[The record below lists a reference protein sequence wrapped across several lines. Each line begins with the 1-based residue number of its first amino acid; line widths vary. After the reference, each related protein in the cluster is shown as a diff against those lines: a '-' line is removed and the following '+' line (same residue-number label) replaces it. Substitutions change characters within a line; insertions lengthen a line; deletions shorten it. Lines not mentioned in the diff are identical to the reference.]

1 VPKPELKLTPHAVVF
16 VDLLGFRELL
26 SATADPQATQDLL
39 EQYSDVIDVA
49 LDVLGKS
56 DRLVFSHWSFSD
68 SFLLAAS
75 QGADDWE
82 SAIGFGTVMVA
93 HLQLEMVLR
102 GWFVRGGFSLGPF
115 YGDNRI
121 VFGPAFLE
129 AYEVETNLAIYP
141 RITMTDR
148 VLYEN
153 MQALRYYANPY
164 ESPQN
169 GYVLVDSDNTAFV
182 NYLYTSI
189 GAEQDRTVSV
199 EVVRKH
205 KQVVER
211 SLQQFRRNP
220 HLLAKYQWVAAY
232 HNFFVTTWLKDLRD
246 QLTIASELVRD
257 RPVLL
262 VPKDWASLREQGLV

>member
-1 VPKPELKLTPHAVVF
+1 MPKPELKLTPHVIVF

-26 SATADPQATQDLL
+26 KATADPQASRDLL
-39 EQYSDVIDVA
+39 EEYSEVIDVV

-56 DRLVFSHWSFSD
+56 DKLVFSHWSFSD

-75 QGADDWE
+75 QGTDDWE
-82 SAIGFGTVMVA
+82 AAIGFATVMVA

-115 YGDNRI
+115 YGDDRI

-129 AYEVETNLAIYP
+129 AYEVETKRAIYP
-141 RITMTDR
+141 RVTMTDR

-153 MQALRYYANPY
+153 MEALRYYANPY

-182 NYLYTSI
+182 NYLYTPI
-189 GAEQDRTVSV
+189 GAEEDRAASV
-199 EVVRKH
+199 EVARKH
-205 KQVVER
+205 KQVVEE
-211 SLQQFRRNP
+211 SLQQFRMNP
-220 HLLAKYQWVAAY
+220 HLLAKYRWVAAY
-232 HNFFVTTWLKDLRD
+232 HNFFVTTWLKDLSD
-246 QLTIASELVRD
+246 ELIITSALIRD

-262 VPKDWASLREQGLV
+262 VPRDWASLREQGLL